1 MLWRYGIGVLTR
13 TLSMPNQ
20 TLPPLELTHIN
31 ARKSTDGLNSQSIHK
46 NQRGDQMSQHSAIHF
61 YLNWAKERI
70 DEMDA
75 TLASFEAKVSELQA
89 DARTKANQ
97 ALADMR
103 KKRDDFRDTL
113 KKQADAN
120 EAVWIKEKARLQS
133 EWNAFEADV
142 EKYIESSSQ
151 KIEQQQAVFKRQAEA
166 QVKAWREAA
175 ENLRTVGKEFAANRR
190 SEIDAAL
197 KQMEADAAVAEKKLQ
212 KINEAGKQSW
222 SALVTALTETR
233 GAFDRANQA
242 AQDAF
247 KQTV

>member
-1 MLWRYGIGVLTR
+1 
-13 TLSMPNQ
+13 
-20 TLPPLELTHIN
+20 
-31 ARKSTDGLNSQSIHK
+31 
-46 NQRGDQMSQHSAIHF
+46 MSQHSAIHF

-89 DARTKANQ
+89 DARTKANH

-120 EAVWIKEKARLQS
+120 EAVWVKEKARLQS

-151 KIEQQQAVFKRQAEA
+151 KIEQQQAVFKRQARGSSEGVA
-166 QVKAWREAA
+166 
-175 ENLRTVGKEFAANRR
+175 R
-190 SEIDAAL
+190 SSR
-197 KQMEADAAVAEKKLQ
+197 KSSHRWQRVR
-212 KINEAGKQSW
+212 SW
-222 SALVTALTETR
+222 SSKRDR
-233 GAFDRANQA
+233 GHPKANGGRRRRG
-242 AQDAF
+242 
-247 KQTV
+247 

>member
-1 MLWRYGIGVLTR
+1 
-13 TLSMPNQ
+13 
-20 TLPPLELTHIN
+20 
-31 ARKSTDGLNSQSIHK
+31 
-46 NQRGDQMSQHSAIHF
+46 MSQHSAIHF

-75 TLASFEAKVSELQA
+75 TLASFEAEVSELQA

-120 EAVWIKEKARLQS
+120 EAVWVKEKARLQS

-142 EKYIESSSQ
+142 GKYIERSSQ
-151 KIEQQQAVFKRQAEA
+151 KIEQQQAVFKGQAEA

-175 ENLRTVGKEFAANRR
+175 ENLRTVGKEFAAGRR
-190 SEIDAAL
+190 SEIEVAL

-242 AQDAF
+242 AQEAF
-247 KQTV
+247 KQAV

>member
-1 MLWRYGIGVLTR
+1 
-13 TLSMPNQ
+13 
-20 TLPPLELTHIN
+20 
-31 ARKSTDGLNSQSIHK
+31 
-46 NQRGDQMSQHSAIHF
+46 MSQHSAIHF

-120 EAVWIKEKARLQS
+120 EAVWVKEKARLQS

-151 KIEQQQAVFKRQAEA
+151 KIEQQQAVFKGQAEA

-175 ENLRTVGKEFAANRR
+175 ENLRTVGKEFAAGRR
-190 SEIDAAL
+190 SEIEVAL

-242 AQDAF
+242 AGGIQAVRLIGPISPLKERPPRGGLSFSGGNVRYWHFADTLTDALNVRF
-247 KQTV
+247 RG

>member
-1 MLWRYGIGVLTR
+1 
-13 TLSMPNQ
+13 MP
-20 TLPPLELTHIN
+20 E
-31 ARKSTDGLNSQSIHK
+31 
-46 NQRGDQMSQHSAIHF
+46 HSAIHF

-75 TLASFEAKVSELQA
+75 TLASLEAKASELQA

-120 EAVWIKEKARLQS
+120 EAVWIREKARLQS

-151 KIEQQQAVFKRQAEA
+151 KIEQQQTIFKRQAEA

-175 ENLRTVGKEFAANRR
+175 ENLRTVGKEFAAGRR
-190 SEIDAAL
+190 SEIEAAL
-197 KQMEADAAVAEKKLQ
+197 KQMEADAAAAEKKLQ
-212 KINEAGKQSW
+212 TINEAGKQSW
-222 SALVTALTETR
+222 SALMTALGETR

-242 AQDAF
+242 AQKAF
-247 KQTV
+247 KQSV

>member
-1 MLWRYGIGVLTR
+1 VLQAGIANSLDTW
-13 TLSMPNQ
+13 
-20 TLPPLELTHIN
+20 ELTQIN
-31 ARKSTDGLNSQSIHK
+31 ARKSADGLNSQSIHK
-46 NQRGDQMSQHSAIHF
+46 LREVPKMSQHSAIHF

-120 EAVWIKEKARLQS
+120 EAIWVKEKARLQS